1 MTGIGDGHETVT
13 LPKDH
18 GYMLAFTDSQLRAVL
33 AATDRIPVEKRGV
46 FLERVVARLQRQR
59 GFTDADLDDAMR
71 AALTGLVQS
80 AA

>member
-1 MTGIGDGHETVT
+1 MV
-13 LPKDH
+13 
-18 GYMLAFTDSQLRAVL
+18 AFTDSQLRAVW
-33 AATDRIPVEKRGV
+33 AAADR
-46 FLERVVARLQRQR
+46 LQRVVARLQLHR